1 MKWITSTAIKE
12 TGFSGEFYLVFK
24 EETYQFYK
32 LFQKVDVKGTSPKIF
47 WGQYYL
53 DNKNLST
60 IPEEKNKDQYM
71 IVVITLHS
79 SVTPK

>member
-47 WGQYYL
+47 
-53 DNKNLST
+53 
-60 IPEEKNKDQYM
+60 
-71 IVVITLHS
+71 
-79 SVTPK
+79 